1 MDRSKTITLLRSLLD
16 RLDADARCER
26 PLFGGVVSGDER
38 EAMRLALYELG
49 PEAQTGPSL
58 PPVVAPA
65 VPRVKRSYTVQLDD
79 SAFARTS
86 PTDPDYVLCI
96 DFGTA
101 KSKAF
106 ACSIDEVE
114 PELLE
119 LALGKRE
126 GAPDGSVYPV
136 SSSVW
141 IEDDGLMF
149 AGSEA
154 VRRGVL
160 RGQSGDGSRRRL
172 DSLKQELSQVQSA
185 VDVRTKLLEPAV
197 NPSEEQLSYDD
208 AITFYLTYLT
218 DLVSTELE
226 AKGKARYMKRRFTL
240 PWWKPEQRSWASR
253 VVSNRLGIAQVLAD
267 TFKGRWSTGI
277 PAGEFKL
284 ALQLATEKAQ
294 SLDWLLDCAP
304 DANEALPRRWGGL
317 LEPLAAGSGRL
328 WSDKATRD
336 LTLVIDVGA
345 GTTDFSLFWTVQNAK
360 GHAAF
365 PVSPGGTA
373 IKMAGDTLDN
383 SLANALM
390 ERAHLGPDRGLR
402 ERVSTQLYLGGMRR
416 LKEQLF
422 STGALTTTLADER
435 TASITLD
442 EFLST
447 PGVVKFTQEISQR
460 LTEFIADV
468 DESWHRAAAQRGL
481 VTVVLTGGGCSLPM
495 ITQLAQTPVKLGG
508 RSIPLVAT
516 KNLPPEVEERGDVA
530 FNQEYPQLAVAIGGA
545 MPQKLDERAT
555 QAEYLG
561 ETSPPGGLPR
571 FQTRGL

>member
-1 MDRSKTITLLRSLLD
+1 MDRSKTVTLLRSLLD

-38 EAMRLALYELG
+38 EAMRLALSELD
-49 PEAQTGPSL
+49 PDAQLTAAAS
-58 PPVVAPA
+58 AA
-65 VPRVKRSYTVQLDD
+65 PRVKHSYTVKLDD
-79 SAFARTS
+79 SAFARNT

-106 ACSIDEVE
+106 ASSIDEVE

-141 IEDDGLMF
+141 VEDDGLMF

-185 VDVRTKLLEPAV
+185 GDVRTKLLEPAI
-197 NPSEEQLSYDD
+197 NPSGEQLSYDD
-208 AITFYLTYLT
+208 AITFYLAYLT

-240 PWWKPEQRSWASR
+240 PWWKTEQRSWASR

-267 TFKGRWSTGI
+267 TFRGRWSTGI
-277 PAGEFKL
+277 PAGEYKL
-284 ALQLATEKAQ
+284 ALQLVTEKAPR
-294 SLDWLLDCAP
+294 LDWLLDCAL
-304 DANEALPRRWGGL
+304 DADETLPRRWGGL

-365 PVSPGGTA
+365 PVAPGGTA

-402 ERVSTQLYLGGMRR
+402 ERVSAQLYLSGMRR

-422 STGALTTTLADER
+422 MSGALTTTLADDR

-442 EFLST
+442 EFLGT
-447 PGVVKFTQEISQR
+447 PGVVKFTEAVSQK
-460 LTEFIADV
+460 LSEFTADV
-468 DESWHRAAAQRGL
+468 HESWYRAAEHRGF
-481 VTVVLTGGGCSLPM
+481 VTVVVTGGGCTLPM

-508 RSIPLVAT
+508 RPIRLVAA
-516 KNLPPEVEERGDVA
+516 KSLPPEVEERGDVA

-545 MPQKLDERAT
+545 MPQKLDERVT
-555 QAEYLG
+555 QTAYLG
-561 ETSPPGGLPR
+561 EALPPGILTRFPTQGL
-571 FQTRGL
+571 